1 MTQEICMPKFGMS
14 MTEGEIGKWLIKE
27 GDKVNK
33 GDEIV
38 EIIENKA
45 TVSVQAMVSGTL
57 EKILVN
63 EGEIVAVGEAI
74 AIVSAKNA

>member
-1 MTQEICMPKFGMS
+1 MTQNVNMPKFGMS
-14 MTEGEIGKWLIKE
+14 MVQGEIGKWLIKE

-45 TVSVQAMVSGTL
+45 TQTVEVMVSGTV
-57 EKILVN
+57 EKILVQ
-63 EGEIVAVGEAI
+63 EGEVAAVGEPI
-74 AIVSAKNA
+74 AIISI